1 MSDDR
6 RLYSIGLEDHDRLN
20 KKLGGGI
27 PKGSIVV
34 IEAPFGG
41 GKSAISQRFTYGFLE
56 EGYSVTVLSS
66 ELTVSGFINQMDS
79 LGYNIERYLL
89 DEKLLFLHAA
99 VGSGEGGDRD
109 LLSSLMDADVMWKPD
124 VIAIDTFDAILRNDA
139 TFDDLVRQSEGRQA
153 ALEIISFF
161 REIIRKNK
169 TIILT
174 VDPTTL
180 TEDVLSPFRA
190 IADVHLE
197 IVMEEIGNEV
207 RRTLNVNR
215 FSGMG
220 QQVGDMIGFSVR
232 PDIGI
237 VIESRSVA

>member
-1 MSDDR
+1 MAQ
-6 RLYSIGLEDHDRLN
+6 LYSIGMEDHDRLN
-20 KKLGGGI
+20 KKLGGGL
-27 PKGSIVV
+27 PRGSIVV
-34 IEAPFGG
+34 IEAPYGG
-41 GKSAISQRFTYGFLE
+41 GKSALTQRFVYGFLE
-56 EGYSVTVLSS
+56 EGYAVTYLSS
-66 ELTVSGFINQMDS
+66 ELTVGGFINQMHS
-79 LGYNIERYLL
+79 LGYGVEKHLL
-89 DEKLLFLHAA
+89 NENLLFLHAA
-99 VGSGEGGDRD
+99 VGSGGDGDQD
-109 LLSSLMDADVMWKPD
+109 LMSRLMEAEVMWEGD
-124 VIAIDTFDAILRNDA
+124 IVAIDTFDAILRNDA
-139 TFDDLVRQSEGRQA
+139 AFDDLVRQNEGRQG

-161 REIIRKNK
+161 REIIRKDK

-197 IVMEEIGNEV
+197 IVMDEIGNEV
-207 RRTLNVNR
+207 RRTINVNR

-232 PDIGI
+232 PKIGI